1 MFEVAYH
8 PEAAKELRA
17 LRAHDR
23 ARVLDAIERHLFET
37 PLMLT
42 RNKKILDLGEE
53 GFIHQLRVGE
63 FRVFY
68 DVEEI
73 ERIVIVRH
81 VRRKGRKTTGE
92 VL

>member
-1 MFEVAYH
+1 MFEIVYH
-8 PEAAKELRA
+8 PGAAKELRA

-23 ARVLDAIERHLFET
+23 GRILDAIERHLFEA
-37 PLMLT
+37 PLVLG
-42 RNKKILDLGEE
+42 RCKKILDLGED
-53 GFIHQLRVGE
+53 GFVHQLRAGD

-68 DVEEI
+68 DVYEA
-73 ERIVIVRH
+73 ERRVVIRH

>member
-1 MFEVAYH
+1 MFAVAYH
-8 PEAAKELRA
+8 PEAARELRA

-23 ARVLDAIERHLFET
+23 ARVLDAIERHLIEA

-42 RNKKILDLGEE
+42 RSKKVLDLGEE
-53 GFIHQLRVGE
+53 GFVHQLRVGD

-68 DVEEI
+68 DVDET
-73 ERIVIVRH
+73 ERVVIVMH

>member
-8 PEAAKELRA
+8 PEAARELRA
-17 LRAHDR
+17 LSAHDR
-23 ARVLDAIERHLFET
+23 ARVLDAIEKHLVEA
-37 PLMLT
+37 PLMLG
-42 RNKKILDLGEE
+42 RSKKILDLGKEA
-53 GFIHQLRVGE
+53 FVHQLRVGD

-68 DVEEI
+68 DVDET

>member
-8 PEAAKELRA
+8 PEAAKQLRA

-23 ARVLDAIERHLFET
+23 ARILDAIERHLVEA
-37 PLMLT
+37 PMVLT
-42 RNKKILDLGEE
+42 RSKKVLDLGEE
-53 GFIHQLRVGE
+53 GFVHQLRVGD

-68 DVEEI
+68 DVDETEQ
-73 ERIVIVRH
+73 IVIVRH
-81 VRRKGRKTTGE
+81 VRLKGRKTTGE

>member
-1 MFEVAYH
+1 MFEVVYH
-8 PEAAKELRA
+8 PEAARELRA

-23 ARVLDAIERHLFET
+23 TRVLDAIEKHLFKA
-37 PLMLT
+37 PLMLG
-42 RNKKILDLGEE
+42 RSKKLLDLEE
-53 GFIHQLRVGE
+53 GGFVQQLRVGD

-68 DVEEI
+68 DVYET
-73 ERIVIVRH
+73 ERRVIIRH